1 MISNS
6 TLCVLLIVINAPVYF
21 LVGKVVFGTWEDFW
35 EAVRFW
41 FTPDLF
47 SALMGEFWEDAWAEL
62 KLLFFLAVCGG
73 CVWGEYVLVHRL
85 M

>member
-1 MISNS
+1 MISNT
-6 TLCVLLIVINAPVYF
+6 TLWTLLVVINAPVYV
-21 LVGKVVFGTWEDFW
+21 LIGKIVFGTWEDFW

-47 SALMGEFWEDAWAEL
+47 SAFMGEFWEDVWAEL
-62 KLLFFLAVCGG
+62 KLFVFLAVCAG
-73 CVWGEYVLVHRL
+73 CVYGEYALVQRF